1 MILNTHKRGHIP
13 KQAGFSLV
21 ELMVS
26 VSIFVIVMLIAV
38 GTLLVLINANAH
50 AQNMSSI
57 MSNLS
62 FALDSMTRKVRTG
75 DEYYCLASISNGA
88 SLPDGTSDCAN
99 GGGVIVFNDGE
110 TGERTGYR
118 LVTVDD
124 IGVIQKKV
132 ENGNWLA
139 LTSVEVSITE
149 FVVTVTGTTGGDVEQ
164 PQAAFRVEGYAVRGN
179 DQDVDFSIQT
189 RVVQRLLDY

>member
-1 MILNTHKRGHIP
+1 MHTISTNKKIQS
-13 KQAGFSLV
+13 QAGFSLV

-26 VSIFVIVMLIAV
+26 VSIFVVVMLIAV

-75 DEYYCLASISNGA
+75 DEYYCLASISDGA

-99 GGGVIVFNDGE
+99 GGGVMVFNDGE
-110 TGERTGYR
+110 TGERTAYR
-118 LVTVDD
+118 FVTIDD

-132 ENGNWLA
+132 EDGNWLA
-139 LTSVEVSITE
+139 LTSSEVSITN
-149 FVVTVTGTTGGDVEQ
+149 FVVTVTGTTAGDVTQ
-164 PQAAFRVEGYAVRGN
+164 PQAAFWVEGYAVRSL
-179 DQDVDFSIQT
+179 DDEVDFSIQT